1 MAVLMKTRQQ
11 VDGLRAAGRI
21 VAETYETLR
30 PHVVPGVT
38 TAELDAIAER
48 YIRGQGAIPVYKGYG
63 GLRDRK
69 GKLVRA
75 PFPATICASVN
86 EVICHGIPST
96 RERLNEGD
104 IIGVDIGVLY
114 RGWCGDACQTFAV
127 GDIDKESRRL
137 MDAAYRCMELGI
149 EQAQPGKRLGD
160 IGAAIQRYA
169 EGQGFSV
176 VRELTGHGVGRSL
189 HEAEPAVFHFGNPGT
204 GMKLVPGMVFTIEP
218 MINIGKPGIRVMP
231 DQWTIRT
238 ADGSRSAQFEHTL
251 AITEDGHE
259 LLTLP

>member
-1 MAVLMKTRQQ
+1 MKTRQQ

-86 EVICHGIPST
+86 EVICHGIPSPKQ
-96 RERLNEGD
+96 RLEEGD
-104 IIGVDIGVLY
+104 IIGIDIGATY
-114 RGWCGDACQTFAV
+114 HGWVGDSCVTVAV
-127 GDIDKESRRL
+127 GTLDDESRRL
-137 MDAAYRCMELGI
+137 MEAALHAMELGI
-149 EQAQPGKRLGD
+149 EAAQPGKRLGD
-160 IGAAIQRYA
+160 VGAAILGYA
-169 EGQGFSV
+169 EERGFSV
-176 VRELTGHGVGRSL
+176 VREYGGHGVGRAL
-189 HEAEPAVFHFGNPGT
+189 HEDPFVQHWGDAHT
-204 GMKLVPGMVFTIEP
+204 GLRIEPGMVFTIEP
-218 MINIGKPGIRVMP
+218 MLNAGGPQTALASDR
-231 DQWTIRT
+231 WTVTT
-238 ADGSRSAQFEHTL
+238 ADGSRSAQFEHTI
-251 AITEDGHE
+251 AITEDGVE
-259 LLTLP
+259 ILTLP